1 MALTTDRQ
9 LFQAF
14 QCRSVGHEIEI
25 PVQEGATPGDLF
37 VFWNDIQLVFQ
48 DAKFIKNG
56 RSLVPFLRDMG
67 HKLIDP
73 WRIGY
78 YPGVVLEVVTGSDT
92 QLIPTNVSKGTND
105 ASANTGLDNQDNTGR
120 PFTRTTDV
128 IPKMDTDNQ
137 AIVKYS
143 EGSLDDSRPYETRLQ
158 TVNIQQ
164 SLGLRFDQL
173 QVDSDMFHNQLI
185 QGQEQLLQ
193 RHQQSHEELLE
204 KLRQMEQA
212 LALERQL
219 TLDLQEEIRHLH
231 QLQQSAEEKLLK
243 KQEEMLDLQ
252 RQTLNKLAI
261 ILSRVKAL
269 LTQTYEL
276 HEYPIPRLFIVL
288 PKSMGFRD
296 KLTSIFSE
304 RFRLYFLCEC
314 GAHSTLDGG
323 KTTPEVHLA
332 KHEGYDL
339 EKPKEFFEKYGS
351 YVVAMLCMIKYGI
364 IAGGMVIPPL
374 ANLKI
379 LEGLEGA
386 QQHMDYLKNN
396 IAPLVDDTINFL
408 QDIQRNGAVGDELS
422 TNHSEFDKLEAL
434 EGADLRQLESY
445 LKIKDEGRVLGNL
458 YRIVTLEGH
467 VKWVCLD
474 HYRLNYRESA
484 TRLLKSL
491 VITNFGT
498 FIEETGKI
506 IIHLNTN
513 IIARQFYEAM
523 VEARGVHELEI
534 KLKWDA
540 TMDDLRELSSA
551 VTRANV
557 VRLSVDGTYFKSPTI
572 DVVNRGRR
580 FDPVLKLASNA
591 RIQYLELVG
600 FEDFFTRVIKYTLP
614 APKLRVFSF
623 EWKSP
628 LEEKAVKF
636 FNGFLGYCSGLT
648 ALKLKFHQQYPT
660 TETLM
665 TTFSKINELEA
676 LTVDYGRFS
685 LTTSFLDGLIRD
697 NSITIPELG
706 LVNSADLKFI
716 RQVSFTHLV
725 IETIPPS
732 DAADKFAE
740 ILHQSKRL
748 GSLRI
753 GEREFSRTDLT
764 AEMKLQDI
772 MGFFAPTVSGRVDS
786 LWIDYQRFTLAA
798 GTAQATTMKF
808 EQLNDLRPDDILFIQ
823 RGPYNQLRLELV
835 QEEDEEP
842 LLGVLRQSSVL
853 GYIQIQR
860 QGEARSIITTV
871 SGMRIQDLVNQAT
884 AGTSSTIEHF
894 AVGCRRLTLTASFSQ
909 GKVQDMALTIERLDE
924 LIPDDLIF
932 IGQGQLTQLVLKCT
946 SLILDK
952 DRLAGLFRRCP
963 KLTKLRVLIGECN
976 AEEAILFEMNFLE
989 AMEMV
994 ISKNLSDL
1002 ELLTVDYGH
1011 VSTTANFAQG
1021 RIQDVTMMA
1030 ERLGDISEDN
1040 FKAIPRNRLTRLEIR
1055 SVPYERED
1063 THLIEILRQS
1073 SSLRHLQV
1081 GCKWTRSLAI
1091 VKLVVGTRETILK
1104 RGESFSLRTFE
1115 LMDEGLVPFDV
1126 LANRDFSQIQAH
1138 LSFSEDSDSFEMR
1151 TWIRLR
1157 AMLYDAGPA
1166 CQFSRDYGWSIVFFD
1181 GFLEKES
1188 VFTTVLN
1195 NVFKA
1200 GTTQLEHLMIHSR
1213 DSSGYGGNHLE
1224 DILRQSPN
1232 FKHLGLYVGTRI
1244 ESRLQEAMGLLERHG
1259 TILSKLHLYGPE
1271 TDTFSKV
1278 AGAFPTRDYFPVLAS
1293 FELYPHTIPPNFVSW
1308 IVAMVSAP
1316 SQRLASSTFSQQPS
1330 QDTVAGEQSTHRTSG
1345 SVGSWT
1351 PLRKVIFHQVQ
1362 ISPEEWRMVIE
1373 ALDISALEYL
1383 DLSRCNIPREEF
1395 EMLVD
1400 RFTGDDALDIPLKTL
1415 NLWESNFVKTT
1426 DSGTLD
1432 SILGKLRK
1440 KAPLIWIILGL

>member
-1 MALTTDRQ
+1 MD
-9 LFQAF
+9 
-14 QCRSVGHEIEI
+14 
-25 PVQEGATPGDLF
+25 
-37 VFWNDIQLVFQ
+37 
-48 DAKFIKNG
+48 
-56 RSLVPFLRDMG
+56 
-67 HKLIDP
+67 
-73 WRIGY
+73 
-78 YPGVVLEVVTGSDT
+78 TGSH
-92 QLIPTNVSKGTND
+92 
-105 ASANTGLDNQDNTGR
+105 
-120 PFTRTTDV
+120 
-128 IPKMDTDNQ
+128 

-143 EGSLDDSRPYETRLQ
+143 EGLLDDTRPMTTSSRPYETRLQ
-158 TVNIQQ
+158 TVDIQQ
-164 SLGLRFDQL
+164 SLGIRFDQL
-173 QVDSDMFHNQLI
+173 QVDSDMFRNQLI

-193 RHQQSHEELLE
+193 RHQQTHEELLE

-288 PKSMGFRD
+288 PKSMGLRD
-296 KLTSIFSE
+296 KLTNILSE

-314 GAHSTLDGG
+314 GAHNTLDGG
-323 KTTPEVHLA
+323 KTMPEVHLA

-351 YVVAMLCMIKYGI
+351 YVIAMMCMIKYGI

-379 LEGLEGA
+379 LEGLEAA

-408 QDIQRNGAVGDELS
+408 QDIQRNGAFGDELS
-422 TNHSEFDKLEAL
+422 INRTEFDKLEAL

-445 LKIKDEGRVLGNL
+445 LKIQDEGRVLGNL
-458 YRIVTLEGH
+458 YRTVTSEGH

-484 TRLLKSL
+484 IRFLKNL

-506 IIHLNTN
+506 VIHLNTN

-557 VRLSVDGTYFKSPTI
+557 VRLTVDGTFFKSPTI

-591 RIQYLELVG
+591 RVQYLELIG
-600 FEDFFTRVIKYTLP
+600 FEDFFTRVTKYTMP
-614 APKLRVFSF
+614 APKLRVFSI
-623 EWKSP
+623 EWKYP
-628 LEEKAVKF
+628 LEEKAIKF
-636 FNGFLGYCSGLT
+636 LNGFLGYCSGLT
-648 ALKLKFHQQYPT
+648 DIKLKFHQQYPT

-665 TTFSKINELEA
+665 IFFPKISELES

-685 LTTSFLDGLIRD
+685 LTTSFLEGLIQD
-697 NSITIPELG
+697 NSITVPELG
-706 LVNSADLKFI
+706 LVNSVDFKFI

-725 IETIPPS
+725 IEAIPPS
-732 DAADKFAE
+732 HAADKFAE

-764 AEMKLQDI
+764 TEMKLQDI
-772 MGFFAPTVSGRVDS
+772 MGFFAPTVSSRVDS
-786 LWIDYQRFTLAA
+786 LLIDYQRFTLAA
-798 GTAQATTMKF
+798 GTAQVMTMKF
-808 EQLNDLRPDDILFIQ
+808 EQLNDLRPDDLQFIQ

-835 QEEDEEP
+835 QEEDDAP
-842 LLGVLRQSSVL
+842 LLGVLRQSSML

-860 QGEARSIITTV
+860 QGEGHSIITTV

-884 AGTSSTIEHF
+884 AGISSTIEHF
-894 AVGCRRLTLTASFSQ
+894 AVGCRRLTLTAGFSQ
-909 GKVQDMALTIERLDE
+909 GKIQDMAVTIEHLDE

-946 SLILDK
+946 SVILDK
-952 DRLAGLFRRCP
+952 DRLSGLFRRCP
-963 KLTKLRVLIGECN
+963 KLTNLQVLIGECN
-976 AEEAILFEMNFLE
+976 PEEASLFEMNFLE

-994 ISKNLSDL
+994 ISKNLPDL
-1002 ELLTVDYGH
+1002 ELLTVDYGC

-1021 RIQDVTMMA
+1021 RLQDVTMMV

-1040 FKAIPRNRLTRLEIR
+1040 FKAIPRNRLTRLEIKNT
-1055 SVPYERED
+1055 PHERED
-1063 THLIEILRQS
+1063 THLIEILSQS
-1073 SSLRHLQV
+1073 SSLRHLQI
-1081 GCKWTRSLAI
+1081 GCKWSRSLAI
-1091 VKLVVGTRETILK
+1091 VKLVVVTRETILK
-1104 RGESFSLRTFE
+1104 RGDSFSLRTFE
-1115 LMDEGLVPFDV
+1115 LMDEGLVPFDE
-1126 LANRDFSQIQAH
+1126 LGNRDSSQIQAH
-1138 LSFSEDSDSFEMR
+1138 LSFSEDSDAFEMR

-1157 AMLYDAGPA
+1157 AMLYEADPA
-1166 CQFSRDYGWSIVFFD
+1166 RQFSRDYGWSVVCFD
-1181 GFLEKES
+1181 GFLEKEN
-1188 VFTTVLN
+1188 VFTAVLN
-1195 NVFKA
+1195 NMSKA
-1200 GTTQLEHLMIHSR
+1200 GTTQLEHLIIHSR
-1213 DSSGYGGNHLE
+1213 DSSGYGGNYLE
-1224 DILRQSPN
+1224 DILQQSPN

-1259 TILSKLHLYGPE
+1259 TILSKLQLYGPE

-1278 AGAFPTRDYFPVLAS
+1278 ASAFPTRDHFPALAS
-1293 FELYPHTIPPNFVSW
+1293 FELYPNTIPPNLLSW

-1316 SQRLASSTFSQQPS
+1316 PQRMASSTFSQQLS
-1330 QDTVAGEQSTHRTSG
+1330 QDTAADEQSTHRASDP
-1345 SVGSWT
+1345 VGSWT
-1351 PLRKVIFHQVQ
+1351 PLRKVVLHEVRLQ
-1362 ISPEEWRMVIE
+1362 PEEWRMVIE
-1373 ALDISALEYL
+1373 ALDVSALECL
-1383 DLSRCNIPREEF
+1383 DLSRCNILREEI

-1415 NLWESNFVKTT
+1415 NVRDSNFTRTT

-1432 SILGKLRK
+1432 TILEKLRK
-1440 KAPLIWIILGL
+1440 NAPLIRIILGL

>member
-14 QCRSVGHEIEI
+14 QCRSVDHEIEI
-25 PVQEGATPGDLF
+25 PVQEGATPDDLF
-37 VFWNDIQLVFQ
+37 ILWSDIQIVFQ
-48 DAKFIKNG
+48 GAKFIKAG
-56 RSLVPFLRDMG
+56 RTMVPFLKDKG
-67 HKLIDP
+67 HNLIDP
-73 WRIGY
+73 RRVGY
-78 YPGVVLEVVTGSDT
+78 HPGVVLEVVTGSDT
-92 QLIPTNVSKGTND
+92 QPIPTHITKGTSD
-105 ASANTGLDNQDNTGR
+105 TSENTGLNNLDSTWRPPSVVAHGISKIDNR
-120 PFTRTTDV
+120 S
-128 IPKMDTDNQ
+128 K
-137 AIVKYS
+137 AS
-143 EGSLDDSRPYETRLQ
+143 SRPYETRLQ
-158 TVNIQQ
+158 TVDIQQ
-164 SLGLRFDQL
+164 SL
-173 QVDSDMFHNQLI
+173 HNQLI

-193 RHQQSHEELLE
+193 RHQQTHEELLE

-219 TLDLQEEIRHLH
+219 TLDLQEEIRHLR
-231 QLQQSAEEKLLK
+231 QLQQSAEEKLLT

-351 YVVAMLCMIKYGI
+351 YIIAMMCMVKYGI

-396 IAPLVDDTINFL
+396 IAPLVDGTISFL

-422 TNHSEFDKLEAL
+422 TNNTEFDKLEAL

-445 LKIKDEGRVLGNL
+445 LKIQDEGRVLGNL
-458 YRIVTLEGH
+458 YRIVTSEGH

-474 HYRLNYRESA
+474 HYRLSYRESA
-484 TRLLKSL
+484 IRFLKNL
-491 VITNFGT
+491 VITNYGT

-506 IIHLNTN
+506 IIHLNTD

-540 TMDDLRELSSA
+540 TLDDLRELSSA

-557 VRLSVDGTYFKSPTI
+557 VRLTVDGTFFKSPTI
-572 DVVNRGRR
+572 DFVNRGRR

-591 RIQYLELVG
+591 RIQYLELIG
-600 FEDFFTRVIKYTLP
+600 LEDFFTRVTKYTLP
-614 APKLRVFSF
+614 APKLRVFSI

-628 LEEKAVKF
+628 LEEKAIKF
-636 FNGFLGYCSGLT
+636 FNGFLGCCSGLT
-648 ALKLKFHQQYPT
+648 VLKLKFHQQYPT

-665 TTFSKINELEA
+665 ATFSKISELES

-685 LTTSFLDGLIRD
+685 LTTSFLEGLIQD
-697 NSITIPELG
+697 NSMTIPELG
-706 LVNSADLKFI
+706 PINSTDFKFI

-732 DAADKFAE
+732 HAADKFAE
-740 ILHQSKRL
+740 ILHQNKRL

-772 MGFFAPTVSGRVDS
+772 MGFFAPTVSSRVDS
-786 LWIDYQRFTLAA
+786 LLIDYQRFTLAA
-798 GTAQATTMKF
+798 GTDQVMTMRF
-808 EQLNDLRPDDILFIQ
+808 EQLNDLTPDDLQFIQ
-823 RGPYNQLRLELV
+823 RGPYNQLRLERV
-835 QEEDEEP
+835 QEEDDEP
-842 LLGVLRQSSVL
+842 LLDVLRQSSVL
-853 GYIQIQR
+853 GYIQIQHH
-860 QGEARSIITTV
+860 GEARYIITTV

-884 AGTSSTIEHF
+884 AAGTSSTIEHF
-894 AVGCRRLTLTASFSQ
+894 AVGCRRLTLTAGFSQ
-909 GKVQDMALTIERLDE
+909 GKIQDMAVTIEHLDE

-952 DRLAGLFRRCP
+952 DRLSGLFRRCP

-976 AEEAILFEMNFLE
+976 PEDFEMNFLE
-989 AMEMV
+989 ALEMV
-994 ISKNLSDL
+994 ISKNLPDL
-1002 ELLTVDYGH
+1002 ELLTVHYGY
-1011 VSTTANFAQG
+1011 VTTTANFVQG
-1021 RIQDVTMMA
+1021 RIQDVTMVV

-1040 FKAIPRNRLTRLEIR
+1040 FKAIPRNRLTRLELKNA
-1055 SVPYERED
+1055 PYERED
-1063 THLIEILRQS
+1063 DHLIEILSQS
-1073 SSLRHLQV
+1073 SSLSHLQV
-1081 GCKWTRSLAI
+1081 GCKWSRSLAI
-1091 VKLVVGTRETILK
+1091 VKLVVVTRETILK
-1104 RGESFSLRTFE
+1104 RGETFSLRTFE
-1115 LMDEGLVPFDV
+1115 LMDEGLVPFDE
-1126 LANRDFSQIQAH
+1126 LGSRDSSQIQAH
-1138 LSFSEDSDSFEMR
+1138 LSFSEDSDAFEMR

-1157 AMLYDAGPA
+1157 ANLYEADPA
-1166 CQFSRDYGWSIVFFD
+1166 RQFSHDYGWSIVFFD
-1181 GFLEKES
+1181 GFLEKEN
-1188 VFTTVLN
+1188 VFKAVLN
-1195 NVFKA
+1195 MSKA
-1200 GTTQLEHLMIHSR
+1200 GTTQLEHLIIHSR
-1213 DSSGYGGNHLE
+1213 DSSGYEGNYLE
-1224 DILRQSPN
+1224 DIIQQSPN
-1232 FKHLGLYVGTRI
+1232 FKSLGLYVGTRI
-1244 ESRLQEAMGLLERHG
+1244 ESRLQEAMELLRRHG
-1259 TILSKLHLYGPE
+1259 TILSKLQLYGPE

-1278 AGAFPTRDYFPVLAS
+1278 ASAFSTRDYFPVLAS
-1293 FELYPHTIPPNFVSW
+1293 FELYPHTIPPNLLSW

-1316 SQRLASSTFSQQPS
+1316 SQRLASSTSSQQPS
-1330 QDTVAGEQSTHRTSG
+1330 QDTAADEQSKHRASEP
-1345 SVGSWT
+1345 VESWT
-1351 PLRKVIFHQVQ
+1351 PLRKVVLHDVRLQ
-1362 ISPEEWRMVIE
+1362 PEEWRMVIE
-1373 ALDISALEYL
+1373 ALDISALECL
-1383 DLSRCNIPREEF
+1383 DLGRCNMLQGEF

-1400 RFTGDDALDIPLKTL
+1400 RLTGDDALDIPLKTF
-1415 NLWESNFVKTT
+1415 NVWESNFAKTT
-1426 DSGTLD
+1426 DFGTLD
-1432 SILGKLRK
+1432 TMLEKLRK
-1440 KAPLIWIILGL
+1440 KAPLIRIILGL